1 MLCST
6 FGKADIPENEA
17 LYQNLIYMSV
27 RRSCNAPTDRPFK
40 IFIMHTMTCCDVI
53 YAQSTTFTVGSIGM
67 TS

>member
-27 RRSCNAPTDRPFK
+27 RRSFMLQPTDRLK

-53 YAQSTTFTVGSIGM
+53 YPQSTTFTVGSIGM